1 MHEDTPG
8 GRDLPEC
15 RAEGNLEREKR
26 APFLATLY
34 CTLPR
39 FPNFLA
45 QQLRRRASLPGRGP
59 ERFLVTESVA
69 PGARS

>member
-34 CTLPR
+34 CTLP
-39 FPNFLA
+39 PI
-45 QQLRRRASLPGRGP
+45 S
-59 ERFLVTESVA
+59 
-69 PGARS
+69 